1 VQTNVITLKLILPI
15 FFSILI
21 AQTPF
26 GKNFKAYY
34 QNISQNMKTAYF
46 NKNGARRELRI
57 WLSETNFLKNQISN
71 QQSLNITKWQQ
82 LILLVKRFM
91 TGL

>member
-1 VQTNVITLKLILPI
+1 MQTNVITLKLILLI

-21 AQTPF
+21 GQTPL

-46 NKNGARRELRI
+46 NKNGAKRELRI
-57 WLSETNFLKNQISN
+57 WLSANFLKNQISN
-71 QQSLNITKWQQ
+71 QQSLNIRKWQQ
-82 LILLVKRFM
+82 LVLLVKRFM